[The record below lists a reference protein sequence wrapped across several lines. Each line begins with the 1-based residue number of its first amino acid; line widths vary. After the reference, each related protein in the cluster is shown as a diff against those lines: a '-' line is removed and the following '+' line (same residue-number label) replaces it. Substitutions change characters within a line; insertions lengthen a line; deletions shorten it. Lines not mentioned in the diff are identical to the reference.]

1 MASKVSKK
9 QEQKEMLDKRT
20 KESLLDVCDRLAIRY
35 DHHKLQRQGKKL
47 REFKK
52 CVREMLGTL

>member
-1 MASKVSKK
+1 MVSKK

-20 KESLLDVCDRLAIRY
+20 KESLLNECDRLATRY
-35 DHHKLQRQGKKL
+35 DHYKFQQQGKKL
-47 REFKK
+47 RDFKE